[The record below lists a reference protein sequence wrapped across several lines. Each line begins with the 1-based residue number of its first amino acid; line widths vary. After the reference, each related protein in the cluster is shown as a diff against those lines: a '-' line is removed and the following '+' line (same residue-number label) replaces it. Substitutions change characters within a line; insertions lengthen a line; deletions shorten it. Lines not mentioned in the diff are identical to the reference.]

1 MGTLEEI
8 IQISEKSFEY
18 EEHVSDGVGHL
29 TIKGLTF
36 LDRGGYDVL
45 GKLWAS
51 VKKRIQAEYN
61 VQSTGL
67 FDYNDE
73 GVECEFYLSFHD
85 EKQSPRI
92 YFKRFADSFPF
103 QMDLFKEVLE
113 AFMLDSENG
122 YVPFCEA
129 VKISKDIDRAER
141 EEFLNEILNDFLISI
156 NMKKRKRRKHPRK

>member
-8 IQISEKSFEY
+8 IMLSRNSFDY

-29 TIKGLTF
+29 LIKGLVF
-36 LDRGGYDVL
+36 PDRGGYDVL

-51 VKKRIQAEYN
+51 TKKKIQEQYE

-67 FDYNDE
+67 FDYGED
-73 GVECEFYLSFHD
+73 GVECEFFLSFHD
-85 EKQSPRI
+85 EKQSPRL

-129 VKISKDIDRAER
+129 VKISKDIDRTER
-141 EEFLNEILNDFLISI
+141 EEFFNELLNDFLISI